1 MSKVLIAYTERG
13 TLVERIAPIVTLE
26 CLQDAVGGYI
36 EPCAPAE
43 LKAKGIEMLA
53 NEEGLLYGLEVNE
66 NLLPFFFV
74 GRLAFVAVDGE
85 DFVGLTDDQV
95 QFVKNWI
102 AGLNE
107 KFVYHDDDPT
117 E

>member
-36 EPCAPAE
+36 EPCAPPE
-43 LKAKGIEMLA
+43 LKERGIEMLT
-53 NEEGLLYGLEVNE
+53 NEEGLLKGLPVNM
-66 NLLPFFFV
+66 NLVPFFFV
-74 GRLAFVAVDGE
+74 GRIAFVAIDGE

-95 QFVKNWI
+95 QFVKDWI

-107 KFVYHDDDPT
+107 KFAYHDDDPT